1 MHMCADSPSIP
12 DVQSAV
18 PFFEAGLSLF
28 IHPRSPHVPTVHAN
42 YRCFE
47 ITTQPTEEEAARARQ
62 ARKAHPVMVRG
73 QHRLDPVVPPHK
85 RFAGDDVARQRTAET
100 FAFVPSY
107 VSILERRYKA
117 ASTEHEKRW
126 QLIRRGQ
133 YVEFDLVFD
142 RGTKFGLM
150 PSGARRVSS

>member
-47 ITTQPTEEEAARARQ
+47 ITTQPTEEEAAHG
-62 ARKAHPVMVRG
+62 KPG
-73 QHRLDPVVPPHK
+73 KLTPCGEPHK